1 MMATMDA
8 SFVTIDPQSTV
19 SASEQLRTQ
28 ILAGV
33 QSGRLAAGDKLPT
46 VRGLA
51 DQLGLAANTVAKAYR
66 ALEKDEVIETRGRN
80 GSFVSASG
88 DSTHRQAQLAAAA
101 YADRITTL
109 GLAPSEALALAAAAL
124 GIRSPG

>member
-1 MMATMDA
+1 MITTMDA
-8 SFVTIDPQSTV
+8 SFVTIDSRSST

-33 QSGRLAAGDKLPT
+33 QSGRLSAGDKLPT

-51 DQLGLAANTVAKAYR
+51 DHLGLAANTVAKAYR
-66 ALEKDEVIETRGRN
+66 ALEQDEVIETRGRN

-88 DSTHRQAQLAAAA
+88 DSTHRQAQLAAVV
-101 YADRITTL
+101 YADRIATL
-109 GLAPSEALALAAAAL
+109 GVSSAEAIALAAAAL
-124 GIRSPG
+124 GIREP